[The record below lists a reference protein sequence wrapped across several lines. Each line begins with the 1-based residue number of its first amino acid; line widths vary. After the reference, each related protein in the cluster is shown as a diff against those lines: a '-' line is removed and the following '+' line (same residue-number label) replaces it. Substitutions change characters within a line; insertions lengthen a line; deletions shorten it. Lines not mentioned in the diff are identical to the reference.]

1 MTISHQIRHIRELN
15 SWKTRF
21 HQRKHHVDRICASDC
36 GPHLL
41 KNLTLIFSV
50 SVSELNLDN
59 ISQVYCPLYH
69 TIIHVWYRRNTP
81 DIKHRV
87 VIKWWLL
94 IDPRI
99 SRGKRRDSSTPKY
112 GRVRMEYHWSTD
124 GVRRSTRG
132 VQWSITEY
140 SGVRVEYQWSTAEY
154 WWSTAEYEWS
164 TAEYKWSTN
173 GVRRST
179 AEYERST
186 SGVRVEYKHCTNE
199 A

>member
-81 DIKHRV
+81 DVKHKV
-87 VIKWWLL
+87 VIKWWIL

-99 SRGKRRDSSTPKY
+99 CFFSLVKAWFAIWHS
-112 GRVRMEYHWSTD
+112 MECAQKEHDRKQYSLTVKNVLLCCFFIITIGACIFEQTYH
-124 GVRRSTRG
+124 R
-132 VQWSITEY
+132 
-140 SGVRVEYQWSTAEY
+140 
-154 WWSTAEYEWS
+154 
-164 TAEYKWSTN
+164 KK
-173 GVRRST
+173 
-179 AEYERST
+179 ER
-186 SGVRVEYKHCTNE
+186 
-199 A
+199 